1 MDKLQINR
9 LRDCVQRFDFKRLF
23 IEELGRSHPKSLK
36 PYTLTLAEGGGQ
48 ATPLAEMSGILVF
61 LVAGGAGL
69 PERKAREAAHR
80 RLSEIA
86 HENLIIFLD
95 NLPAP
100 SQSLW
105 LWVKRDAAKRY
116 PREHLYVKGQPGD
129 LFVSKIAGMVVDINE
144 LDERGAFPLA

>member
-9 LRDCVQRFDFKRLF
+9 LRDFVQRFDFKRLF
-23 IEELGRSHPKSLK
+23 IEELGWSRPKNTK
-36 PYTLTLAEGGGQ
+36 PYALTLADGEWQ
-48 ATPLAEMSGILVF
+48 ATPVAEMSGIMVF
-61 LVAGGAGL
+61 LVAAGAGL
-69 PERKAREAAHR
+69 PDRKTREAIHK

-95 NLPAP
+95 RADNP

-105 LWVKRDAAKRY
+105 LWVKRDGAKRY

-129 LFVSKIAGMVVDINE
+129 LFVSKISGIVLIDSNPK
-144 LDERGAFPLA
+144 DS